1 MNTEKDPS
9 STPISE
15 AITDY
20 LLSVEMTRAW
30 RTFCTYRTGMNQF
43 RSFLALSDFDPENDP
58 LSSLSEQTAAD
69 FAQSL
74 LDKRFSPATVSL
86 YLTSIRGFFEYITLE
101 LDINLNI
108 DRIRRLIKSK
118 TPRARRR
125 LPQFSWD
132 DIETVIQYCMELKN
146 FTADNLREH
155 LRELRDRAFIITLAD
170 TGLRVH
176 KACNLAR
183 GDIDWNRNIAL
194 VSGKGGKDAIV
205 RFSMR
210 AMEAITRY
218 LSARMSFDGATG
230 RPLSSLPVFAR
241 HDRGAGK
248 KVLSITTY
256 TGAKIVSKQASQAL
270 ADQENAARI
279 TPHSFRHYFV
289 TKVVKATNNI
299 KVAQDLARH
308 ENISTTEIYTHL
320 VDQDLDEFY
329 KQAIEDE

>member
-1 MNTEKDPS
+1 MDKEHQAKNI
-9 STPISE
+9 PISE

-20 LLSVEMTRAW
+20 LLSVEMTRAR
-30 RTFCTYRTGMNQF
+30 RTFYTYRTGMNQF

-58 LSSLSEQTAAD
+58 LSSLREQTAAD

-74 LDKRFSPATVSL
+74 LDKRFSPATVNL
-86 YLTSIRGFFEYITLE
+86 YLTSVSGFFEYITLE

-118 TPRARRR
+118 APRARRR

-132 DIETVIQYCMELKN
+132 DIETVIRYCLDLSN

-176 KACNLAR
+176 EACNLAR
-183 GDIDWNRNIAL
+183 GDIDWNRNVAL
-194 VSGKGGKDAIV
+194 VTGKGNKDAIV
-205 RFSMR
+205 RFSQR
-210 AMEAITRY
+210 AMRAITRY
-218 LSARMSFDGATG
+218 LSARVSFDGATG
-230 RPLSSLPVFAR
+230 RPLLSLPVFAR

-248 KVLSITTY
+248 KVLSISTY
-256 TGAKIVSKQASQAL
+256 TGEKIVSKWASQAL
-270 ADQENAARI
+270 ADQEKAAHI

-308 ENISTTEIYTHL
+308 ESISTTEIYTHL

-329 KQAIEDE
+329 RQAIEEG